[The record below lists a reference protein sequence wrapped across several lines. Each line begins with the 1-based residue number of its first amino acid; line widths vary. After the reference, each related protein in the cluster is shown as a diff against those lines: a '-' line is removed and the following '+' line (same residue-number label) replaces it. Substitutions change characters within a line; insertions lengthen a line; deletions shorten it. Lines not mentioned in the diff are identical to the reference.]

1 MERKCCPQIVSK
13 PFLPKTYLPSDCVFK
28 FPLPNIK
35 KGSKLWSVWSRIQK
49 DSNTDLGR
57 GGKVILKMVQRRVS
71 GPRSAYPKKRKNSNL
86 HSAGYAKHRMKMRSF
101 KFLWIIALVYCIALY
116 ALGWT
121 ILTGYYFTKGMEQSI
136 FFMYVIIRYL
146 VQQCM
151 IR

>member
-1 MERKCCPQIVSK
+1 M
-13 PFLPKTYLPSDCVFK
+13 
-28 FPLPNIK
+28 
-35 KGSKLWSVWSRIQK
+35 
-49 DSNTDLGR
+49 
-57 GGKVILKMVQRRVS
+57 ILKMGQSRVS
-71 GPRSAYPKKRKNSNL
+71 GPRSAYPEKKNSNL
-86 HSAGYAKHRMKMRSF
+86 HSAGYAKHQMKMRSF

-136 FFMYVIIRYL
+136 FFTYVIIRYL